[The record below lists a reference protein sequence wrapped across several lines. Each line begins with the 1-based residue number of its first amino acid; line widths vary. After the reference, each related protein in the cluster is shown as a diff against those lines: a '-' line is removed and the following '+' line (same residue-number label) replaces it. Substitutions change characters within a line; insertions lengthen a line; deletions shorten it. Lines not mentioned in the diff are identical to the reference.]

1 MNIINARL
9 STNAVKYLYR
19 KTVAVPNE
27 HPRMSLAT
35 GIIPALRL
43 RLIASSTQILGPN
56 FGTGFRH

>member
-1 MNIINARL
+1 MPYL
-9 STNAVKYLYR
+9 SLIPSADQANNRAILQTNASISG
-19 KTVAVPNE
+19 A
-27 HPRMSLAT
+27 RMLLAM